1 MGSQNL
7 QPETLE
13 ERLIYVTIVATWG
26 FWLAGMLYIVGA
38 AFGYVLVAIAFGRW
52 LGLDEDVRE
61 VNAVP
66 ATVWAWL
73 AGMLAMAGA
82 LVIAHLDFEL
92 GIGQTIKS
100 FVGWMKG
107 WALLA
112 IYPLAGALLRVRPQ
126 IIARATGIL
135 AVQTVVLAP
144 LFLAAELVGLPA
156 VIYVSPV
163 HNLVGA
169 GSEFFDVTL
178 FGHDDTTGRARWRF
192 FAPWSTAS
200 AFIASLGVIL
210 AYQDRDRRW
219 WLVSI
224 ASVVLVSLMS
234 GSRLSIIALP
244 ATLAFVLIIANLSRP
259 ITWFFLAVGATLTL
273 CMLDSI
279 LNVYQDATDAFAA
292 ARAASSRVRSALGNI
307 AVHRWWT
314 EAPIFGHGI
323 LERGGQAVE
332 RMLIG
337 SHHTWW
343 GLLYVKGAVGF
354 AALTVPIAWSAVD
367 LAIKAQRDRV
377 ARTGLGI
384 VLAIVLFSLAD
395 NIEVVAY
402 LIWPSLVFI
411 GIAHRHRFFNPY
423 TSYFGAR

>member
-38 AFGYVLVAIAFGRW
+38 TFGYVLVAIAFGRW

-200 AFIASLGVIL
+200 GL
-210 AYQDRDRRW
+210 ATCR
-219 WLVSI
+219 
-224 ASVVLVSLMS
+224 
-234 GSRLSIIALP
+234 P
-244 ATLAFVLIIANLSRP
+244 ACRP
-259 ITWFFLAVGATLTL
+259 CA
-273 CMLDSI
+273 
-279 LNVYQDATDAFAA
+279 
-292 ARAASSRVRSALGNI
+292 
-307 AVHRWWT
+307 
-314 EAPIFGHGI
+314 
-323 LERGGQAVE
+323 
-332 RMLIG
+332 
-337 SHHTWW
+337 
-343 GLLYVKGAVGF
+343 
-354 AALTVPIAWSAVD
+354 
-367 LAIKAQRDRV
+367 
-377 ARTGLGI
+377 
-384 VLAIVLFSLAD
+384 
-395 NIEVVAY
+395 
-402 LIWPSLVFI
+402 
-411 GIAHRHRFFNPY
+411 
-423 TSYFGAR
+423 

>member
-61 VNAVP
+61 VHAVP

-156 VIYVSPV
+156 VVYVSPV

-169 GSEFFDVTL
+169 GSEFLGWARELDLPDPEAVLADPASFVLPERGDRAYAALSSVAAAVMADPTL
-178 FGHDDTTGRARWRF
+178 ARWYAGWKVLGSAGER
-192 FAPWSTAS
+192 APDVA
-200 AFIASLGVIL
+200 AVAARLL
-210 AYQDRDRRW
+210 ARC
-219 WLVSI
+219 
-224 ASVVLVSLMS
+224 
-234 GSRLSIIALP
+234 
-244 ATLAFVLIIANLSRP
+244 RP
-259 ITWFFLAVGATLTL
+259 PGATAPPEIKAFLPL
-273 CMLDSI
+273 LRDAGMLGE
-279 LNVYQDATDAFAA
+279 AG
-292 ARAASSRVRSALGNI
+292 AASR
-307 AVHRWWT
+307 
-314 EAPIFGHGI
+314 
-323 LERGGQAVE
+323 
-332 RMLIG
+332 
-337 SHHTWW
+337 
-343 GLLYVKGAVGF
+343 
-354 AALTVPIAWSAVD
+354 
-367 LAIKAQRDRV
+367 
-377 ARTGLGI
+377 
-384 VLAIVLFSLAD
+384 
-395 NIEVVAY
+395 
-402 LIWPSLVFI
+402 
-411 GIAHRHRFFNPY
+411 
-423 TSYFGAR
+423 